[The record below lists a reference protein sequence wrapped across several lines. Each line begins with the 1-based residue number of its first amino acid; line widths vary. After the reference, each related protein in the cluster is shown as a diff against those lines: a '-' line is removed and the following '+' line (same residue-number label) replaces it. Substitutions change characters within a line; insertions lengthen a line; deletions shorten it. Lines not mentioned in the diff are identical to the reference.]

1 MEEVYTSTTT
11 NTLEIQDGDEEFAR
25 RVVTE
30 LLECGI
36 PSDSIRC
43 EYFDETGGS
52 CLKYVA
58 PRRNIG
64 VRISIFGSLLFKRS
78 NGDMSYKK
86 TSTSDWIFMTPDE
99 LDKYIFRALIEYG
112 KLMWIESNLCF

>member
-1 MEEVYTSTTT
+1 MEVVCTTTIT

-52 CLKYVA
+52 SLKYIA
-58 PRRNIG
+58 PRKNIG

-78 NGDMSYKK
+78 NGNMSYKK

-99 LDKYIFRALIEYG
+99 LDKYIFRALVEYG
-112 KLMWIESNLCF
+112 KLMWIESSLCF

>member
-1 MEEVYTSTTT
+1 MEEVCTTT
-11 NTLEIQDGDEEFAR
+11 IANTLEIQDGDKEFAR

-43 EYFDETGGS
+43 EYYEETGS
-52 CLKYVA
+52 RSLKYIA
-58 PRRNIG
+58 PRKNIG
-64 VRISIFGSLLFKRS
+64 VRISIFGSLLFKRD

-86 TSTSDWIFMTPDE
+86 TSSSDWIYMTPDG
-99 LDKYIFRALIEYG
+99 LDKDIFLALIDYS
-112 KLMWIESNLCF
+112 KLMWIENSLCF

>member
-25 RVVTE
+25 HVITE

-36 PSDSIRC
+36 PGNAIEC
-43 EYFDETGGS
+43 EFYDETGGS
-52 CLKYVA
+52 SLKYVA

-64 VRISIFGSLLFKRS
+64 VRIRVFGSLLFKRN
-78 NGDMSYKK
+78 NGNMFYKK
-86 TSTSDWIFMTPDE
+86 ISNSDWIYMTPDD
-99 LDKYIFRALIEYG
+99 LDKDIFRALVEYG
-112 KLMWIESNLCF
+112 KLMWIENNLCF

>member
-25 RVVTE
+25 HVITE

-36 PSDSIRC
+36 PGDAIRC

-52 CLKYVA
+52 SLKYVA
-58 PRRNIG
+58 PRKNIG

-78 NGDMSYKK
+78 NGYMSYKK

-99 LDKYIFRALIEYG
+99 LDKYIFRALVEYG
-112 KLMWIESNLCF
+112 KLMWIENNLCF

>member
-1 MEEVYTSTTT
+1 MEEVCTTTIT

-36 PSDSIRC
+36 PSDAIRC
-43 EYFDETGGS
+43 EYYDETGGS
-52 CLKYVA
+52 SLKYVA
-58 PRRNIG
+58 PLKNVG
-64 VRISIFGSLLFKRS
+64 VRISIFGSLLFKRN

-86 TSTSDWIFMTPDE
+86 TSTSDWIYMTPE
-99 LDKYIFRALIEYG
+99 GLDKDIFRALIEYG
-112 KLMWIESNLCF
+112 KLMWIETSLCF

>member
-1 MEEVYTSTTT
+1 MEEVCTTT
-11 NTLEIQDGDEEFAR
+11 IANTLEIQDGDKEFAR

-43 EYFDETGGS
+43 EYYEETGS
-52 CLKYVA
+52 RSLKYIA
-58 PRRNIG
+58 PHKNVG
-64 VRISIFGSLLFKRS
+64 VRISIFGSLLFKRN

-86 TSTSDWIFMTPDE
+86 TSGSDWIYMTPDG
-99 LDKYIFRALIEYG
+99 LDKDIFLALIDYS
-112 KLMWIESNLCF
+112 KLMWIENSLCF